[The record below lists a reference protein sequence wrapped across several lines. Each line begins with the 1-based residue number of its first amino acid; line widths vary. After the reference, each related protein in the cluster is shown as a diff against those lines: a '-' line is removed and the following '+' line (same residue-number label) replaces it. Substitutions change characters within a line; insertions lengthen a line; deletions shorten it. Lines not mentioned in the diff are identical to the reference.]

1 MRSQFRVLITDR
13 AWPDSQLERDV
24 LSEISAEVIDA
35 PSADEIT
42 LKSLAVDVDAI
53 ATCWGQ
59 VNRSI
64 IEAATHCRIICRM
77 GIGLDNI
84 AVDVATERRI
94 PVTNVPDY
102 CVDEVSDH
110 TLALILA
117 SLRKVAF
124 YHARSKQGEYK
135 LQAGPPLRRLSSLTL
150 GLIGLGRIGSLV
162 ASKAQS
168 LGLNVIAHTKS
179 YRDQSPSPSSVSSLK
194 LNSTTA
200 GNQSRTSTCRFVS
213 LAELLTHSDI
223 ISLHAPLTDETKT
236 IIGRDAL
243 ALMKPSAYLINTS
256 RGGLIDH
263 AALDAALRENRLAGA
278 ALDVFSPEPPDLSLP
293 LYRDERVIVTPHAA
307 FLSAES
313 LVDLRTIVARQIK
326 TALTG
331 ARPENIV
338 NPEIYHDR

>member
-1 MRSQFRVLITDR
+1 MGSQFRVLITDR
-13 AWPDSQLERDV
+13 PWPDSQLERDV

-35 PSADEIT
+35 PSADEAT
-42 LKSLAVDVDAI
+42 LKSLAVDADAI

-59 VNRSI
+59 VTRSI
-64 IEAATHCRIICRM
+64 IDAAPRCRIICRM

-84 AVDVATERRI
+84 AVDAATERRI

-117 SLRKVAF
+117 LLRKVAF

-135 LQAGPPLRRLSSLTL
+135 LQAGSPLRRLSSLTL

-162 ASKAQS
+162 ARKAQS

-179 YRDQSPSPSSVSSLK
+179 YRDRGESSANGQSRASICRLVSLK
-194 LNSTTA
+194 
-200 GNQSRTSTCRFVS
+200 
-213 LAELLTHSDI
+213 ELLAQSDV
-223 ISLHAPLTDETKT
+223 ISLHAPLTGETNA
-236 IIGRDAL
+236 IIGPGAF
-243 ALMKPSAYLINTS
+243 AQMKPTAYLINTS

-263 AALDAALRENRLAGA
+263 AALEAALRENRIAGA

-313 LVDLRTIVARQIK
+313 LIDLRTLVARQIRS
-326 TALTG
+326 ALIG
-331 ARPENIV
+331 ERPENVV
-338 NPEIYHDR
+338 NPEIYCDR